1 VAKKRRSRSR
11 KPKIK
16 KPKQRYQDAVWE
28 TRVNELLE
36 FRRRNGHCQVPINPK
51 RKQYRSLSFWVS
63 HQRVLYRSGRLLP
76 ERKRRLE
83 RVGFDWVSRG
93 RSIEFRNS
101 TYWDKKWERMLAQLE
116 RFQRRFGHCKV
127 PVVWA
132 GSRTLSQWV
141 KRQLSLQWEG
151 TLSKERWRRLNAL
164 GLAWRIPGALDPR
177 WENSFQRLEEFRRR
191 FGHCHVPAEWKENLN
206 LGRWVVKTRIL
217 RKLGRL
223 SKEKLRRLDEIG
235 FVWNPTSKREAEQ
248 DVVWSKWLAKLEAF
262 HARHGHW
269 RVPTDKPSLHSL
281 RVWMDNQRISYSRGW
296 LSAERIRRLDALQFP
311 WVSERSRLAMA
322 SATGSASKP
331 R

>member
-1 VAKKRRSRSR
+1 MLFRS
-11 KPKIK
+11 
-16 KPKQRYQDAVWE
+16 
-28 TRVNELLE
+28 
-36 FRRRNGHCQVPINPK
+36 
-51 RKQYRSLSFWVS
+51 
-63 HQRVLYRSGRLLP
+63 
-76 ERKRRLE
+76 
-83 RVGFDWVSRG
+83 
-93 RSIEFRNS
+93 
-101 TYWDKKWERMLAQLE
+101 
-116 RFQRRFGHCKV
+116 
-127 PVVWA
+127 
-132 GSRTLSQWV
+132 
-141 KRQLSLQWEG
+141 
-151 TLSKERWRRLNAL
+151 ERWRRLNAL

-296 LSAERIRRLDALQFP
+296 LSADRIRRLDALQFP
-311 WVSERSRLAMA
+311 WLSERNRGAKS
-322 SATGSASKP
+322 SAT
-331 R
+331 